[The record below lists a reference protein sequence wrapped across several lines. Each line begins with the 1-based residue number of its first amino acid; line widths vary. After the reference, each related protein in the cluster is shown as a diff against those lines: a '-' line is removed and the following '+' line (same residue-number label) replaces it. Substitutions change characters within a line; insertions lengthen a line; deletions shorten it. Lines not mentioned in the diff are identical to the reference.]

1 MNESSSRCPLIENYQ
16 WEQFV
21 LLSNPLPK
29 IIVFNG
35 PGLGKTF
42 MKRLL
47 ARQYERSGIPCRCV
61 EADSE
66 KDLDRHM
73 DFQGF
78 LLVELHGPFS
88 LQNHT
93 AWQTITLDG
102 GLPR

>member
-1 MNESSSRCPLIENYQ
+1 
-16 WEQFV
+16 
-21 LLSNPLPK
+21 
-29 IIVFNG
+29 
-35 PGLGKTF
+35 
-42 MKRLL
+42 
-47 ARQYERSGIPCRCV
+47 
-61 EADSE
+61 
-66 KDLDRHM
+66 M